1 MSLHLCPNVVPI
13 DACPSV
19 LIIDHFSLLF
29 KIVENP
35 HHKLLLCNAMS
46 LGTLPLEYPK
56 IKQKNL

>member
-35 HHKLLLCNAMS
+35 HHKLLLCM
-46 LGTLPLEYPK
+46 
-56 IKQKNL
+56 Q